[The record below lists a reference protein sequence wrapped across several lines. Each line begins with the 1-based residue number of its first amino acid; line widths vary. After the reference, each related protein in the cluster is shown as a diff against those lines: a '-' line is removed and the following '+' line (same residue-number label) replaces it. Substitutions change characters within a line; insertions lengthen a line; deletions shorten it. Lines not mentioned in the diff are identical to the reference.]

1 MRVPFPRIA
10 ISGFGC
16 VSPLGV
22 GLRSTVENLRH
33 SRDSVSPVRLFPVDK
48 CLAKTAGQVDEN
60 LREVATSIL
69 ARSKRW
75 TRAAQMIL
83 VAMAEALAAKPRF
96 VPDCVV
102 IGTTSGGMSLGE
114 QFYRSL
120 ASGSPAWS
128 ATRKVRAYAPQEPVM
143 QAMSLFGF
151 TLARSHR
158 LERVRVRN
166 KRAGPCLSD
175 DSCRQCAPR
184 PGRRV

>member
-1 MRVPFPRIA
+1 MRVPFPRVA

-16 VSPLGV
+16 VSPLGI
-22 GLRSTVENLRH
+22 GLPSTVDNMRH
-33 SRDSVSPVRLFPVDK
+33 SRDSVKPVRLFAVDK
-48 CLAKTAGQVDEN
+48 CLAKTAGQVDDS

-120 ASGSPAWS
+120 TLRRREHRRRLRPVPRRGRQPE
-128 ATRKVRAYAPQEPVM
+128 RFAPMP
-143 QAMSLFGF
+143 
-151 TLARSHR
+151 R
-158 LERVRVRN
+158 RN
-166 KRAGPCLSD
+166 R
-175 DSCRQCAPR
+175 SCRRCLYLALTR
-184 PGRRV
+184 PFASSRTRARPEQTRSDLPVR